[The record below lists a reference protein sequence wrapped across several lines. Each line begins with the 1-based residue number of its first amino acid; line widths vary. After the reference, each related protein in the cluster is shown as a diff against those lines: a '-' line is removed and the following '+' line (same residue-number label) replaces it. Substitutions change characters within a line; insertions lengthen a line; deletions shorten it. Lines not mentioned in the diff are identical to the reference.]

1 MLSFPM
7 FLGGSI
13 FVSAANNL
21 MDDDQVRLLR
31 QITDINTQEIIE
43 AGTTGFRGSLQQC
56 WDS

>member
-1 MLSFPM
+1 
-7 FLGGSI
+7 
-13 FVSAANNL
+13 

-56 WDS
+56 